1 MTDRRNNKPMARSFR
16 QAVLTLCAAVAIIM
30 TATGCS
36 SGSDEEIIANFMK
49 DVNSSTKSSG
59 IYAGELEDGTIYLSM
74 RLKETPE
81 NLAKVKILGSDES
94 AQEAFSTTICKSL
107 DEGDL
112 LACFIRQK
120 RNLAFQVEAGELGYY
135 ITFTPQEIRDIAF
148 KKK

>member
-1 MTDRRNNKPMARSFR
+1 MARSFR
-16 QAVLTLCAAVAIIM
+16 RAILTLCAAVAIIT
-30 TATGCS
+30 TATDCS

-81 NLAKVKILGSDES
+81 NLAKVKILGSDEN

>member
-1 MTDRRNNKPMARSFR
+1 MTDRKNNKPMARRFR
-16 QAVLTLCAAVAIIM
+16 RAVLTLCAAVAII
-30 TATGCS
+30 TTTTGCS
-36 SGSDEEIIANFMK
+36 SGTDEEIIANFIK

-74 RLKETPE
+74 HLKETPE
-81 NLAKVKILGSDES
+81 NLAKVKILGSDEN

>member
-1 MTDRRNNKPMARSFR
+1 MTDRRDNKPMARRFR
-16 QAVLTLCAAVAIIM
+16 RAILALCAAVAIIT

-81 NLAKVKILGSDES
+81 NLAKVKILGSDEN
-94 AQEAFSTTICKSL
+94 AQEAFSATICKSL

>member
-1 MTDRRNNKPMARSFR
+1 MTDRKDNKPMTRRFR
-16 QAVLTLCAAVAIIM
+16 RAILTLCAAVAIIM

-120 RNLAFQVEAGELGYY
+120 RNLAFQIEAGELGYY

>member
-1 MTDRRNNKPMARSFR
+1 MTDQRYNKPMAHRFR
-16 QAVLTLCAAVAIIM
+16 RAILTLCTAVAIIT

-81 NLAKVKILGSDES
+81 NLAKVKILGSDEN
-94 AQEAFSTTICKSL
+94 AQEAFSATICKSL

-120 RNLAFQVEAGELGYY
+120 RNLAFQIEAGELGYY

>member
-1 MTDRRNNKPMARSFR
+1 MTNPSLLLRLRSVVT
-16 QAVLTLCAAVAIIM
+16 AACAALLFMA
-30 TATGCS
+30 ATGCS
-36 SGSDEEIIANFMK
+36 SGSDREIIDKFLK
-49 DVNSSTKSSG
+49 DVNSDTSSSG

-120 RNLAFQVEAGELGYY
+120 RNLAFQVEAGDLGYY
-135 ITFTPQEIRDIAF
+135 ITFAPQEIRDIAF

>member
-1 MTDRRNNKPMARSFR
+1 MTDRRDNNPMTRRFR
-16 QAVLTLCAAVAIIM
+16 RAILALCAAVAIIT

-81 NLAKVKILGSDES
+81 NLAKVKILGSDEN

>member
-1 MTDRRNNKPMARSFR
+1 MTDRRNNKPMARRFHR
-16 QAVLTLCAAVAIIM
+16 AVLTLCAAVAIIM

-81 NLAKVKILGSDES
+81 NLAKVKILGSDEN

-120 RNLAFQVEAGELGYY
+120 RNLAFQVEARELGYY

>member
-1 MTDRRNNKPMARSFR
+1 MTDRRNNKPMARRFR
-16 QAVLTLCAAVAIIM
+16 RAVLILCAAVAIIT

-120 RNLAFQVEAGELGYY
+120 RNLAFQVETGELGYY

>member
-1 MTDRRNNKPMARSFR
+1 MTNPSLLLRLRSVVT
-16 QAVLTLCAAVAIIM
+16 AACAALLFMA
-30 TATGCS
+30 ATGCS

-59 IYAGELEDGTIYLSM
+59 IYAGELEDSTIYLSM
-74 RLKETPE
+74 RLKEPPE
-81 NLAKVKILGSDES
+81 NLAKVKILGSDEN

-120 RNLAFQVEAGELGYY
+120 RNLAFQVEAGDLGYY

>member
-1 MTDRRNNKPMARSFR
+1 MTDRHFLPRLRA
-16 QAVLTLCAAVAIIM
+16 AVTAICAALLFLA
-30 TATGCS
+30 ATGCS
-36 SGSDEEIIANFMK
+36 KSSDREIIDKFLK
-49 DVNSSTKSSG
+49 DVNSDTSSSG
-59 IYAGELEDGTIYLSM
+59 IYAGELDDGTIYLSM

-94 AQEAFSTTICKSL
+94 AQEAFSATICKSL